1 VNNLKRPG
9 YSESVRALALILL
22 ASVVTACGG
31 SAEDAAPS
39 PGTDVAGT
47 EKTVAQACSAGEVRR
62 VGSSTASYAA
72 VVQEHAVAFRAP
84 GSGRLAAFGPEN
96 RNGVPTVF
104 GVLAKRLDASC
115 EPQWYRVQLPL
126 KPNGITGWVRAADV
140 ELARVTTRILVD
152 LGDREVT
159 LYDRGRP
166 VITARAAI
174 GSPQTPTPTGRY
186 YVDQR
191 LVPRDR
197 GGPFGPGAIGISAF
211 SDVLT
216 GWTQGGPIAIHGTN
230 RPDLIG
236 LAVSNGCVRVR
247 NDQLLRIFERTRAG
261 TPVLVRA

>member
-1 VNNLKRPG
+1 MNNLKRHG
-9 YSESVRALALILL
+9 YSEIVRALALILL
-22 ASVVTACGG
+22 ASVVAACGG
-31 SAEDAAPS
+31 NAKDAAPS
-39 PGTDVAGT
+39 PGTDVAGA
-47 EKTVAQACSAGEVRR
+47 EKTVRACRAGAVER
-62 VGSSTASYAA
+62 VGSATASYAA
-72 VVQEHAVAFRAP
+72 VVQDRAVAFRAP
-84 GSGRLAAFGPEN
+84 GSGRLAVFGPEN
-96 RNGVPTVF
+96 QNGVPTVF
-104 GVLAKRLDASC
+104 GVLAKRLGSSC
-115 EPQWYRVQLPL
+115 DPEWYRVQLPL

-166 VITARAAI
+166 VLTARAAI
-174 GSPQTPTPTGRY
+174 GSPRTPTPTGRY

-191 LVPRDR
+191 LIPRDR

-211 SDVLT
+211 SEVLT

-236 LAVSNGCVRVR
+236 RAVSNGCLRVR